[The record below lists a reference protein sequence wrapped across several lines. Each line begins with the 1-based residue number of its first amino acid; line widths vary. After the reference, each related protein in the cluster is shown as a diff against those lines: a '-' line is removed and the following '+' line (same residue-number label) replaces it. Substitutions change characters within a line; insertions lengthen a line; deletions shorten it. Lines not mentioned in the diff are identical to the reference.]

1 MLPNIAYATWKTI
14 LKHLNYV
21 QCLNI
26 APIEKAWF
34 ITPTE
39 KAWFYVRLFFELIIA
54 MVKDKKYSIKDTIS
68 IKIISFMLYMK
79 CTRIM

>member
-39 KAWFYVRLFFELIIA
+39 KAWFYIRLFFKLIIV
-54 MVKDKKYSIKDTIS
+54 MVKDKKIQHKRHNINQNN
-68 IKIISFMLYMK
+68 
-79 CTRIM
+79 